1 MQKLLRLLQISD
13 SMFPIGSFAHSN
25 GLEAYIQFGVV
36 KDTETVKQYVKNMLE
51 HNIFFNDALFLNKAW
66 QYGTEK
72 QWPQIVQLDKRVTAL
87 KSPYEIREASRK
99 LCVRFL
105 KLTMELNVMD
115 GSQKYLHEIQN
126 GNLTGHYSIA
136 YGLLAR
142 EIGVPKEKAL
152 STFYLNTLNGIVTNC
167 AKLVPISQTVAQ
179 KILFDS
185 LPLIEELVRKQD
197 KVKDDRMGLCCM
209 GQEIKCM
216 QHEKLYTR
224 LYIS

>member
-1 MQKLLRLLQISD
+1 MQISD

-25 GLEAYIQFGVV
+25 GLEAYIQYGVV

-51 HNIFFNDALFLNKAW
+51 QNIFFNDALFLNKAW
-66 QYGTEK
+66 RYRTAG
-72 QWPQIVQLDKRVTAL
+72 QWPQLVQLDKRVTAL
-87 KSPYEIREASRK
+87 KSPFEIREASRK

-105 KLTMELNVMD
+105 KLTMELNPMES
-115 GSQKYLHEIQN
+115 SQKYLHEIQN

-136 YGLLAR
+136 YGLLAG
-142 EIGVPKEKAL
+142 EIGAPKEKAL
-152 STFYLNTLNGIVTNC
+152 AAFYLNTLNGIVTNC
-167 AKLVPISQTVAQ
+167 AKLVPISQTTAQ

-197 KVKDDRMGLCCM
+197 KVKDNMMGLCCI